1 MLILLGY
8 GQTNKALAE
17 KFAPCCIFDDSFTQ
31 ISKDL
36 TFIGFK
42 KEVPYNITINKG
54 AYAFGDPNQLASMVN
69 EE

>member
-31 ISKDL
+31 ISKDSYGNTL
-36 TFIGFK
+36 L
-42 KEVPYNITINKG
+42 PPNKR
-54 AYAFGDPNQLASMVN
+54 QETSQK
-69 EE
+69 